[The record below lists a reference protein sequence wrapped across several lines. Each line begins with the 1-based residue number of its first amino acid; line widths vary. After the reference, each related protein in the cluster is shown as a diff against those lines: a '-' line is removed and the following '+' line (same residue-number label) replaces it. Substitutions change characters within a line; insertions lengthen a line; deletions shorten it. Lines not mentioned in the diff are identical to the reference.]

1 MSDIFNE
8 LTQEQIQELL
18 SVSQRI
24 REQDIR
30 GVRTETDLPEEI
42 QAELDETPPSELKQ
56 KIKTYARHRN
66 RYNGGRWTQS
76 GAVNKVLLPE
86 IKTYQVEATQAI
98 EAFHEGGN
106 RLRSAA
112 RAATE
117 IYGISNTSSAEGNK
131 AEDVQNRSDR

>member
-86 IKTYQVEATQAI
+86 IKKYQVEVTQAI
-98 EAFHEGGN
+98 GAFHKGGD
-106 RLRSAA
+106 RLHSAA
-112 RAATE
+112 RAATK
-117 IYGISNTSSAEGNK
+117 IY
-131 AEDVQNRSDR
+131 EDLQHIIGRRK